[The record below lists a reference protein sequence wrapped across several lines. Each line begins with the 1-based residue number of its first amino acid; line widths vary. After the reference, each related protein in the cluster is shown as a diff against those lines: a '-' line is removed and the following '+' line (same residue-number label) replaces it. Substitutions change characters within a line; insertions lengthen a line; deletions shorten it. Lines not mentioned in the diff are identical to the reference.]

1 MSETRAQ
8 VKGWLQAAIKAVD
21 PHDLTRSALTGP
33 PATLIAI
40 GKASAGMCRGAAE
53 ALGPVTGVCVTDHI
67 DDIPPGIE
75 LLIGDHPIPGPNSLQ
90 AGERALEVARFAP
103 GRVIVLISGGG
114 SALCEMPRPGI
125 DLSFIRH
132 ANEVLL
138 RSGASI
144 EETNL
149 IRGHLSAIK
158 CGGLARAAGRH
169 IETLIISDVA
179 GAGPE
184 VVASGPTISVAFDP
198 ARARHT
204 MYQHNIDVPKRIYE
218 VMSRPPG
225 APGETTVKV
234 LADGRDAARAAA
246 AAARSEGFDAR
257 ISNEWIS
264 GELTAFLDRFLAD
277 SGPGVTVASG
287 EATVE
292 VTGSGSGG
300 RNSHAA
306 LLAAT
311 RIANSASVFAA
322 FATDGVDGVSEG
334 SGAIVDGLTLARGGD
349 STQWLA
355 DFKSADYLA
364 STNDLIPAKPT
375 GTNVADLWIIENA

>member
-1 MSETRAQ
+1 MSATRAQ
-8 VKGWLQAAIKAVD
+8 VKGWFQAAIKAVD
-21 PHDLTRSALTGP
+21 PDDLTRSALTGP
-33 PATLIAI
+33 PGTLIAI
-40 GKASAGMCRGAAE
+40 GKAAAGMCRGAAE

-67 DDIPPGIE
+67 DYVPPGIE

-90 AGERALEVARFAP
+90 AGERVLEAARCAP
-103 GRVIVLISGGG
+103 GRIIVLISGGG
-114 SALCEMPRPGI
+114 SALCEMPWPGI

-138 RSGASI
+138 RSSASI

-158 CGGLARAAGRH
+158 CGGLARAAGRR

-184 VVASGPTISVAFDP
+184 VVASGPTISMAFDP
-198 ARARHT
+198 ARARRT
-204 MYQHNIDVPKRIYE
+204 MYQHDIDVPERVYE

-225 APGETTVKV
+225 AFGETTIKV

-246 AAARSEGFDAR
+246 AAASSEGFEAR
-257 ISNEWIS
+257 VSKEWIS
-264 GELTAFLDRFLAD
+264 GELTSCLDRFLAD
-277 SGPGVTVASG
+277 SEPGVTVAAG

-311 RIANSASVFAA
+311 RIADSASVFAA

-349 STQWLA
+349 STQYLA
-355 DFKSADYLA
+355 DFDSAGYLA
-364 STNDLIPAKPT
+364 STNDLIPSMAT